1 MLGLLQ
7 QFRGR
12 LVVTD
17 RKPFTLIAAAIFML
31 IALVHAYRL
40 AVGIPITIG
49 DQRVGQAVSWI
60 ALIVAG
66 GLSLMLVREARR

>member
-1 MLGLLQ
+1 M
-7 QFRGR
+7 
-12 LVVTD
+12 TD

-31 IALVHAYRL
+31 VALVHAYRV
-40 AVGIPITIG
+40 AVGLTITIG
-49 DQRVGQAVSWI
+49 DQPVGQAVSWI